1 MYNILGSEEFTGEY
15 NPLEISDTG
24 VFLKMYGK
32 KISKP
37 MRKLGHINIIGENGE
52 SIDVLLERLQR
63 IKPKTVVK
71 PSK

>member
-1 MYNILGSEEFTGEY
+1 
-15 NPLEISDTG
+15 
-24 VFLKMYGK
+24 
-32 KISKP
+32 

-52 SIDVLLERLQR
+52 SIDTLLEILQR

>member
-1 MYNILGSEEFTGEY
+1 LGSEEFTGEY
-15 NPLEISDTG
+15 NPLEISESG

-37 MRKLGHINIIGENGE
+37 MRKLGHINIIGEKGE
-52 SIDVLLERLQR
+52 SIDTLLEILQK

>member
-1 MYNILGSEEFTGEY
+1 
-15 NPLEISDTG
+15 
-24 VFLKMYGK
+24 MYGK

-37 MRKLGHINIIGENGE
+37 IRKLGHINLIGENKE
-52 SIDVLLERLQR
+52 SIDKLLKKLQT